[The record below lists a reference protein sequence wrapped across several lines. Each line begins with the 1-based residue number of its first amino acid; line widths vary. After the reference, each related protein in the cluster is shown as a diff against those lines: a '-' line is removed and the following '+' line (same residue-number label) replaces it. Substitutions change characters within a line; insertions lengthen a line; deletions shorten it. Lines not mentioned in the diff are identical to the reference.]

1 MKPKAK
7 QKQDPRIEEVYEQE
21 VTFHCP
27 KRGLVKQKV
36 KIKKYKT
43 VVEADPKHTIK
54 PENDVIEK
62 LENEDDGLQ
71 IYNEDEPVQ
80 E

>member
-1 MKPKAK
+1 MKAK
-7 QKQDPRIEEVYEQE
+7 TKQKLDPRIEEVYEQE
-21 VTFHCP
+21 VKFLCP
-27 KRGLVKQKV
+27 KRGWVTQKV

-43 VVEADPKHTIK
+43 VVEADAKHTIK

-62 LENEDDGLQ
+62 LEGDDDGLQ
-71 IYNEDEPVQ
+71 IYNEDEVT